1 MSVCGTGVHIVQ
13 QRFFLAVALP
23 ALASNW
29 PGPCGTP
36 TSSRVTDSTTASR
49 AFNLYVR
56 CGNINPLSI
65 VYAFRPWLRSRLTL
79 GGITFPRKPQTYG
92 EQDFHLLYRY
102 SCRHTHLLPLQPF
115 FRSTF
120 TADSNAPLP
129 IQLLGSRGFG
139 EYLIPVHLR
148 RFKSRPVSYYALF
161 KWWLLLSQHPGCH
174 GIKTSSITKIFF
186 GALAGDQ
193 GCFPFD
199 LGGYPPRS
207 YSRGTRT
214 GIRSLIEAG
223 SLAGP

>member
-1 MSVCGTGVHIVQ
+1 MLSGDGFSWLQLCRLWHPG
-13 QRFFLAVALP
+13 
-23 ALASNW
+23 

-36 TSSRVTDSTTASR
+36 TSNRVTDSVTASR
-49 AFNLYVR
+49 SINLHVR
-56 CGNINPLSI
+56 CRNINLLSI
-65 VYAFRPWLRSRLTL
+65 VYAFRPQLRTRLTL
-79 GGITFPRKPQTYG
+79 GGFTFPRKPQTYG